1 MLYLLPVVIALII
14 TMMSASRSEDRL
26 YRIVEENLHGRTEKK
41 LNFKA
46 IFKYIGVFLIITALL
61 YLAIIIAPI
70 VFGIVIIGAV
80 LSSLRFG
87 IFFRI

>member
-1 MLYLLPVVIALII
+1 MPYILPAVIAMII
-14 TMMSASRSEDRL
+14 TMLAASQSEDRF
-26 YRIVEENLHGRTEKK
+26 YKPAEVDLHGRTKKK

-70 VFGIVIIGAV
+70 VLGIVIIGAV